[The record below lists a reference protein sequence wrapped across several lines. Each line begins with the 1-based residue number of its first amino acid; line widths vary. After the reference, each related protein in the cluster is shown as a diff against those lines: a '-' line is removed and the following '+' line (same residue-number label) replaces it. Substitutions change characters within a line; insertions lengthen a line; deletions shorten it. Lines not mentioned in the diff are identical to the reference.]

1 MLKRTFAVILST
13 LLVTLSFG
21 FQSARAQAADGAA
34 DKARAGVERAGTG
47 PKARVE
53 VRLRDNTKLK
63 GYVSEAGADSFT
75 VTDSKTGAAR
85 AVAYADVTQFK
96 RQDGGLSPTTK
107 AIIWGGVAAGV
118 AITLY
123 AVRGAF
129 CDGMC

>member
-1 MLKRTFAVILST
+1 MLKRSFAVILST

-21 FQSARAQAADGAA
+21 LRNTHAQAADAAA
-34 DKARAGVERAGTG
+34 DKARAGVERAGVG
-47 PKARVE
+47 PKSRVE
-53 VRLRDNTKLK
+53 VRLRDNTKVK

-75 VTDSKTGAAR
+75 VTDSKTGATR
-85 AVAYADVTQFK
+85 AVAYADVAQFK
-96 RQDGGLSPTTK
+96 RQGGGLSPSTK